1 MYYSGLGV
9 SKSRQK
15 AKELYRQAADSDK
28 NAKLLLEEVELEEQK
43 EQQEHQNQGNTSE
56 DHIKSWA
63 SVTTCVTKIISQ
75 LKYKKSK
82 NGFVGV
88 GWLAPHSKLALS
100 QI

>member
-1 MYYSGLGV
+1 MYYGGLGV

-56 DHIKSWA
+56 DHIKS
-63 SVTTCVTKIISQ
+63 
-75 LKYKKSK
+75 
-82 NGFVGV
+82 
-88 GWLAPHSKLALS
+88 
-100 QI
+100 